1 MIKIPK
7 SNASKK
13 SFIDLSAGKTHYE
26 LVGPETGRTVVLLH
40 GGTIP
45 MWTWDRQVPALVEA
59 GFRVLCYDM
68 YGRGYSDSPE
78 LPYDRR
84 LYRIQL
90 LELLEAL
97 DIGPPIDLV
106 GVSFGGGTSA
116 NFAIHYP
123 ERVDRIVLIAPV
135 VDYKAGKAILS
146 LLGKPLLGEI
156 LMRLVG
162 LGTIEK
168 RAFEFF
174 QSMAES
180 ERYKKLLAEQIH
192 SGKFT
197 GAFLSMLRTDALGD
211 YRDVYKRLGEQGRS
225 IMLVWGTA
233 DNEIPYESIHYLRDT
248 LPGIKYHS
256 LEGVSHGSVA
266 EAPDEIN
273 NLLVQFLTGQ

>member
-1 MIKIPK
+1 M
-7 SNASKK
+7 
-13 SFIDLSAGKTHYE
+13 
-26 LVGPETGRTVVLLH
+26 
-40 GGTIP
+40 
-45 MWTWDRQVPALVEA
+45 
-59 GFRVLCYDM
+59 
-68 YGRGYSDSPE
+68 
-78 LPYDRR
+78 
-84 LYRIQL
+84 
-90 LELLEAL
+90 
-97 DIGPPIDLV
+97 
-106 GVSFGGGTSA
+106 
-116 NFAIHYP
+116 
-123 ERVDRIVLIAPV
+123 LIAPV
-135 VDYKAGKAILS
+135 VDYKAGKAGKATLS

-180 ERYKKLLAEQIH
+180 ERYKKLFAEQIH

-233 DNEIPYESIHYLRDT
+233 DDEILYESIHYLRDT